1 MGDILLEALSNILT
15 LESFLSIFIGGA
27 LGIIFGALPGL
38 TAAMGVALLL
48 PITFGLEATTGI
60 LFLLGVYCG
69 GIYGGSI
76 TAVLINTPGTPASA
90 ATTLDGHPL
99 AKKGKAGKALRM
111 AIFASV
117 FGGIFSA
124 LILIIA
130 APQLAKVA
138 LKFGPPEY
146 LALAL
151 FGLSVVSSVS
161 GESKLKGLIMGGI
174 GLLISTVGL
183 DPVDA
188 STRLMFGIEDL
199 VSGIQL
205 IPALIG
211 LFAIAEIMNR
221 SYVSHLKRQQV
232 GDSKNQSKL
241 TWTDI
246 KKSLKTIIK
255 SSGIGTIL
263 GAIPGAGPVTASFLS
278 YNEAFRSSKNK
289 AEFGKGS
296 LEGVAAAESGNN
308 GATGATLIP
317 LLTLGIP
324 GDAVTAILLGAFIM
338 NDLEPGPLLFTDYGG
353 IVYTI
358 MIGLIVVNAFVFF
371 QGQLAIRMFVKITK
385 VPNNIL
391 IPILLTLCI
400 VGAYAVNNSMFDVRV
415 MMIFGIIGF
424 FLLKFGFPVTPLL
437 LALILGP
444 IAENGMRQSLSMSGG
459 DWSIFYT
466 RPISFIFIVISVIAF
481 FIPLVAQ
488 HIFNSKKDN
497 KS

>member
-1 MGDILLEALSNILT
+1 ALSNILT

-232 GDSKNQSKL
+232 GDSKNQRKL

-246 KKSLKTIIK
+246 KKSLKTIIN

-317 LLTLGIP
+317 
-324 GDAVTAILLGAFIM
+324 
-338 NDLEPGPLLFTDYGG
+338 
-353 IVYTI
+353 
-358 MIGLIVVNAFVFF
+358 
-371 QGQLAIRMFVKITK
+371 
-385 VPNNIL
+385 
-391 IPILLTLCI
+391 
-400 VGAYAVNNSMFDVRV
+400 
-415 MMIFGIIGF
+415 
-424 FLLKFGFPVTPLL
+424 
-437 LALILGP
+437 
-444 IAENGMRQSLSMSGG
+444 
-459 DWSIFYT
+459 
-466 RPISFIFIVISVIAF
+466 
-481 FIPLVAQ
+481 
-488 HIFNSKKDN
+488 
-497 KS
+497 